1 MVILL
6 GDAANVLKDFEDES
20 IDCVV
25 TSPPYWALRDYKTE
39 GQLGLETTFQ
49 EYINKL
55 LAVFDQIKR
64 ILKKEGT
71 CWVVLGDTYANNG
84 GKSSPHGTR
93 GDSTHNRNQN
103 YSKAAIIDRPPSGI
117 QEKTLLMIPQRFAI
131 GMIDKGWILRNDI
144 IWHKPN
150 CMPSS
155 ATDRFIVDYEHVF
168 FFVKSQRYYFKTQY
182 EPYTP
187 NPEKWW
193 LAPRNQKVT
202 EGTKMKDNPYGM
214 TNFANRKGKKT
225 IGEAYNPEGRIK
237 RTVWKIPT
245 QPYPDAHFAVFP
257 EELIRTP
264 IIAGCPEQICLKCD
278 QPKVIT
284 SNKIGEKQRR
294 WSTKN
299 KEGSPYNS
307 QSSMQNIY
315 DYELSDCGCNAG
327 FKAGIVLDPFS
338 GSGTTLLAAHKLLR
352 NWVGIEINKDYVALA
367 KKRLTP
373 YVQQQRLEQFTM
385 ESIH

>member
-6 GDAANVLKDFEDES
+6 GDAATVLKDFNDES

-64 ILKKEGT
+64 VLKKEGT
-71 CWVVLGDTYANNG
+71 CWVVLGDTYM
-84 GKSSPHGTR
+84 PHNGTR
-93 GDSTHNRNQN
+93 GNITHAAADSLRKDYDN
-103 YSKAAIIDRPPSGI
+103 I
-117 QEKTLLMIPQRFAI
+117 QLAPMHKKRLDVTAKSLCMIPERFAI
-131 GMIDKGWILRNDI
+131 GMIDRGWILRNDI

-155 ATDRFIVDYEHVF
+155 ATDRFTVDYEHIF

-182 EPYTP
+182 EPFSP
-187 NPEKWW
+187 KESGWRKNDIGFGGSK
-193 LAPRNQKVT
+193 A
-202 EGTKMKDNPYGM
+202 EGYGNA
-214 TNFANRKGKKT
+214 TYSGNKFTQEGK
-225 IGEAYNPEGRIK
+225 EGRIK
-237 RTVWKIPT
+237 RAVWQITT

-264 IIAGCPEQICLKCD
+264 IIAGCPEQICLKCNKAVTTEYD
-278 QPKVIT
+278 IDRVFTRPGNESKYYESEIKEQIVGGATKSFRGRPEIT
-284 SNKIGEKQRR
+284 RTNPQIKKC
-294 WSTKN
+294 
-299 KEGSPYNS
+299 
-307 QSSMQNIY
+307 
-315 DYELSDCGCNAG
+315 DCNAG
-327 FKAGIVLDPFS
+327 FKAGTVLDPFS

-352 NWVGIEINKDYVALA
+352 NWIGIEINPDYVALA

-373 YVQQQRLEQFTM
+373 YIKQQRLEQY
-385 ESIH
+385 IQ